1 MSFFEDSKYHSLYK
15 PTYVNL
21 RWIAI
26 LGQLITVYVVY
37 FYFNFKF
44 NFFLSNIAILIGVF
58 SNLYLFF
65 FYKGTYLS
73 NKLSFLILN
82 LDIYQLGF
90 LLFLTG
96 GVSNPFVI
104 FLILPC
110 VFSST
115 NLDIKT
121 NFLLVS
127 QTTLLIFLLTFFHF
141 DLPWPLSESFIVSDY
156 YYYSIP
162 FSLFIGL
169 IFLNYFGLKFGAEA
183 RIRKEALNKM
193 EEIMAKEHELLSLG
207 GQAAAAAHSFGTPFS
222 TIKIIAQDLLEQFKD
237 DINVKKDLELLVSQ
251 IQRCNQILKKLTLD
265 PITKD
270 DFITRNITIE
280 TSIIEII
287 KSFEEISDKVFL
299 FNFDKNVY
307 QEKINNS
314 IEIIYG
320 LRNFIGNANKYSKKT
335 VYITLVGDINFT
347 KILIED
353 DGKGFSK
360 EILNKIGQP
369 YLKDID
375 EDKSGLGLGI
385 FIGKTLLEKNY
396 ADLKFKNSKKY
407 GGAKIEIVWKNSDL
421 KKM

>member
-65 FYKGTYLS
+65 FYKSTYLT

-127 QTTLLIFLLTFFHF
+127 QTTLLIVLLTFFHF
-141 DLPWPLSESFIVSDY
+141 DLPWPLSESFVVSDY

-299 FNFDKNVY
+299 FNFNKDAY

-320 LRNFIGNANKYSKKT
+320 LRNFIGNANKYSKKN

-353 DGKGFSK
+353 DGKGLSK

-369 YLKDID
+369 YLKDVD

-421 KKM
+421 KKI

>member
-37 FYFNFKF
+37 FYFNFEF

-127 QTTLLIFLLTFFHF
+127 QTTLLIVLLTFFHF
-141 DLPWPLSESFIVSDY
+141 DLPWPLSESFVVSDY

-287 KSFEEISDKVFL
+287 KSFEEISDKVFI
-299 FNFDKNVY
+299 FNFDKDAY

-320 LRNFIGNANKYSKKT
+320 LRNFIGNANKYSKKN
-335 VYITLVGDINFT
+335 VYITLIGDINFT

-353 DGKGFSK
+353 DGKGLSK

-375 EDKSGLGLGI
+375 QNKSGLGLGI

-421 KKM
+421 KKI

>member
-37 FYFNFKF
+37 FYFNFEF

-127 QTTLLIFLLTFFHF
+127 QTTLLIVLLTFFHF
-141 DLPWPLSESFIVSDY
+141 DLPWPLSESFVVSDY

-162 FSLFIGL
+162 FSLFVGL

-299 FNFDKNVY
+299 FNFNKDAY

-320 LRNFIGNANKYSKKT
+320 LRNFIGNANKYSKKK
-335 VYITLVGDINFT
+335 VYITLVGDMNFT
-347 KILIED
+347 KVLIED
-353 DGKGFSK
+353 DGKGLSK

-369 YLKDID
+369 YLKDVD

-421 KKM
+421 KKI

>member
-127 QTTLLIFLLTFFHF
+127 QTTLLIVLLTFFHF
-141 DLPWPLSESFIVSDY
+141 DLPWPLSESFVVSDY

-287 KSFEEISDKVFL
+287 KSFEEISDKVFV
-299 FNFDKNVY
+299 FNFDKDAY

-320 LRNFIGNANKYSKKT
+320 LRNFIGNANKYSKKK

-347 KILIED
+347 KVLIED
-353 DGKGFSK
+353 DGKGLSK

-369 YLKDID
+369 YLKDVD

-421 KKM
+421 KKI

>member
-127 QTTLLIFLLTFFHF
+127 QTTLLIVLLTFFHF
-141 DLPWPLSESFIVSDY
+141 DLPWPLSESFVVSDY

-162 FSLFIGL
+162 FSLFVGL

-287 KSFEEISDKVFL
+287 KSFEEISDKVFV
-299 FNFDKNVY
+299 FNFDKDAY

-320 LRNFIGNANKYSKKT
+320 LRNFIGNANKYSKKK

-353 DGKGFSK
+353 DGKGLSK

-369 YLKDID
+369 YLKDVD

-421 KKM
+421 KKI

>member
-1 MSFFEDSKYHSLYK
+1 MSFFKDSKYHSLYK

-127 QTTLLIFLLTFFHF
+127 QTTLLIILLTFFHF

-162 FSLFIGL
+162 FSLFVGL

-299 FNFDKNVY
+299 FNFDKDAY

-320 LRNFIGNANKYSKKT
+320 LRNFIGNANKYSKKK

-347 KILIED
+347 KVLIED
-353 DGKGFSK
+353 DGKGLSK

-369 YLKDID
+369 YLKDVD

-396 ADLKFKNSKKY
+396 ADLKFENSKKY

-421 KKM
+421 KKI